1 MIPQKDS
8 DHVASPV
15 NIVVIL
21 VGRAT
26 MGTPAVLQID
36 NLSGG

>member
-1 MIPQKDS
+1 MIPQKNPN
-8 DHVASPV
+8 HVASPV
-15 NIVVIL
+15 NIIVIL

-36 NLSGG
+36 NLSSG